1 MLGGPLALGDERVG
15 RLLDAVVQEAVG
27 PLMPEHQPG
36 PHRLPERRVQRRLGP
51 AVDHAQR
58 GGRRVAQA
66 GELLQRRLG
75 RRGQAAQLAEH
86 QLHHIV
92 GEALGLDAIEVPGPA
107 RLAMIEGEQSLLGQ
121 RGEELDGEEG
131 IAAGLLVHQPG
142 QRRGAVPRAMQG
154 VGDEPAHILKPERR
168 QQDLLHRAPACADRR
183 QPPHQRV
190 RWCDLVVAVG
200 ADQQQVTH
208 IRLRQQ
214 MLEQVERRRVEPL
227 QIVEEQRQRML
238 RPGEHA
244 EKAPEHQLEAA
255 LRVLRRQLRDRRLRR
270 R

>member
-1 MLGGPLALGDERVG
+1 MLGGLLTRWDKRVS

-36 PHRLPERRVQRRLGP
+36 PHRLPKRRVQRRLGP

-58 GGRRVAQA
+58 GGRRIAEA
-66 GELLQRRLG
+66 GELLQRSLG
-75 RRGQAAQLAEH
+75 LDGQAAELAEH

-92 GEALGLDAIEVPGPA
+92 GEARGLDAIEVPGPA

-131 IAAGLLVHQPG
+131 IAAGLFVHQPG
-142 QRRGAVPRAMQG
+142 QRLGAVPLAMQG
-154 VGDEPAHILKPERR
+154 IGDEPAYVLKPERR
-168 QQDLLHRAPACADRR
+168 QQDILHRRARMADRR
-183 QPPHQRV
+183 QPPHERV

-200 ADQQQVTH
+200 ADQEQVMH
-208 IRLRQQ
+208 IRLRQH
-214 MLEQVERRRVEPL
+214 MLEQVERRRIEPL

-238 RPGEHA
+238 RPGKHA
-244 EKAPEHQLEAA
+244 EKAPEHELEAA
-255 LRVLRRQLRDRRLRR
+255 LRVLRR
-270 R
+270 